1 MLGTT
6 QETQNE
12 LGKFNSEQWDKFVKD
27 SIKKENE
34 DLEAVKEQSKKNKE
48 ENAEV
53 LEKHFHDRTL
63 QPISEFKK
71 VGEKEVGCSSG
82 FQAEHEYSSNEGDKA
97 AFMVKSVLNHTLTKE
112 KEQSKLAQFKESFYK
127 GSRKATKLQ
136 NPFLSDSVIDNHI
149 DPLWQRVESDICYDD
164 LNIADFIREYVAGD
178 LYKLLLH
185 DRAPIVELVT
195 NADLPRKRFIKSDT
209 QKGKGYKPGEYDLER
224 DGKEREGYVKGKH
237 IFKDQFKEC
246 IEQEKTQDKLHLRS
260 KFLDKFTTLMD
271 LKEKGQD
278 AEGFEKILAAQI
290 LLGEADIIQ
299 SENFGVIEK
308 EYENKDRE
316 KVKEKLWAKIDHGR
330 SFYLS
335 FSNTKNY
342 LQNFLGFLVVL
353 NSYGIEVDLEKLS
366 KELEDFIV
374 CYDKNKE
381 KFETLI
387 DRKVSSLNHILNPN
401 MQFDLRYTDGSR
413 FNVRNFKCMNGEF
426 RAQKVHFLSSLTPA
440 YNSPGV
446 SLSDYFKQ
454 NLETEVGMARNLAE
468 LLKKLNRIDK
478 ICSYVVADKI
488 HSYITKPSFCL
499 FVPTLIA
506 AIFTSGTLGTA
517 FTVAAAITG
526 MCMLVGI
533 VATICLSVYA
543 MSSCNSKINSP
554 KIEEYQREPQLA

>member
-1 MLGTT
+1 
-6 QETQNE
+6 
-12 LGKFNSEQWDKFVKD
+12 
-27 SIKKENE
+27 
-34 DLEAVKEQSKKNKE
+34 
-48 ENAEV
+48 
-53 LEKHFHDRTL
+53 
-63 QPISEFKK
+63 
-71 VGEKEVGCSSG
+71 
-82 FQAEHEYSSNEGDKA
+82 
-97 AFMVKSVLNHTLTKE
+97 
-112 KEQSKLAQFKESFYK
+112 
-127 GSRKATKLQ
+127 
-136 NPFLSDSVIDNHI
+136 
-149 DPLWQRVESDICYDD
+149 
-164 LNIADFIREYVAGD
+164 
-178 LYKLLLH
+178 
-185 DRAPIVELVT
+185 
-195 NADLPRKRFIKSDT
+195 
-209 QKGKGYKPGEYDLER
+209 
-224 DGKEREGYVKGKH
+224 
-237 IFKDQFKEC
+237 
-246 IEQEKTQDKLHLRS
+246 LRS

-278 AEGFEKILAAQI
+278 AKGFEKILAAQI
-290 LLGEADIIQ
+290 LLGEADIMQ
-299 SENFGVIEK
+299 PENFGVIEK
-308 EYENKDRE
+308 EYENARGE

-330 SFYLS
+330 SFYFS

-387 DRKVSSLNHILNPN
+387 DRKASSLNHILNPN

-454 NLETEVGMARNLAE
+454 NLETQVGMARNLAE
-468 LLKKLNRIDK
+468 LLKKLNRI
-478 ICSYVVADKI
+478 DKI

-543 MSSCNSKINSP
+543 MSSCNSKINNP
-554 KIEEYQREPQLA
+554 KVEEFQREPQLC